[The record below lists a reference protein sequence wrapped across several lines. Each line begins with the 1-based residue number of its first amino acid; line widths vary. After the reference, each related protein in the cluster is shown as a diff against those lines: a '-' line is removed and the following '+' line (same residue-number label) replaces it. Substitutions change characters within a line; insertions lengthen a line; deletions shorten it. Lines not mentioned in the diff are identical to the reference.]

1 MPVVEEPSFRVRST
15 GSAVAL
21 VLATLLVLSV
31 AAWHLAVVFLSLAP
45 PSGVTEKYRSH
56 IDAHVRPEFGQDW
69 KLFAP
74 NPLQVNVEVD
84 ARVRT
89 AGHASARRVGPWID
103 LTAQDIAQ
111 IRNSL
116 APSHADQNLLR
127 RGWDTY
133 RDTHQRR
140 NGSGDGLRGKLSSQY
155 LKRIALQR
163 IGREWKGDRIV
174 ALQIRNRVTPVPAP
188 RWSHKKTA
196 EKPRRWLLPWWPVED
211 NDYRGLG
218 I

>member
-1 MPVVEEPSFRVRST
+1 M

-21 VLATLLVLSV
+21 VLAALLVLGV
-31 AAWHLAVVFLSLAP
+31 AAWHLAMVFLSLAP

-56 IDAHVRPEFGQDW
+56 IDGHVRPEFGQDW

-74 NPLQVNVEVD
+74 NPLQANVAVD

-89 AGHASARRVGPWID
+89 TGHAGARRVGPWIE
-103 LTAQDIAQ
+103 LTAQDIAH

-127 RGWDTY
+127 RGWDAY
-133 RDTHQRR
+133 RDTHEGRDTSA
-140 NGSGDGLRGKLSSQY
+140 NGLRGKLSAQY

-163 IGREWKGDRIV
+163 VGREWEGDRIV
-174 ALQIRNRVTPVPAP
+174 GLQIRNRVTPVPAP
-188 RWSHKKTA
+188 PWSHKNA
-196 EKPRRWLLPWWPVED
+196 AQKPGRWVLPWWPVED